1 LSVSAALGP
10 YRFSLTDEE
19 ARVAASRIG
28 LRFGLSQRFER
39 DYVAPLVLFALLVL
53 FVAILAFS
61 GLIGRRMAEAALLL
75 GAIAF
80 LATRF
85 LAHRRLR
92 RAERLGR
99 KAVADVVANGEVH
112 MRVDDDGLALSYPGV
127 GAAWESRAFQRMA
140 EAEEAAGMIYLWTPA
155 AEAAPIVIPVR
166 IFVEAEEAR
175 QFLAFVRA
183 RIAKP

>member
-1 LSVSAALGP
+1 LSEPAAFGP
-10 YRFSLTDEE
+10 YRFLLTEQE
-19 ARVAASRIG
+19 ARIAASRAG
-28 LRFGLSQRFER
+28 LRFGLKQRFER
-39 DYVAPLVLFALLVL
+39 DHVAPLALFALFVL

-80 LATRF
+80 LAMRF

-99 KAVADVVANGEVH
+99 EAVAGVVAGGEVQ
-112 MRVDDDGLALSYPGV
+112 MRVDDGGLAFSYLSV
-127 GAAWESRAFQRMA
+127 GAAADSRAFKGMA
-140 EAEEAAGMIYLWTPA
+140 EAEEAAGIIYLWPPA
-155 AEAAPIVIPVR
+155 ADGAPIVIPTR
-166 IFVEAEEAR
+166 IFAEAEEALR
-175 QFLAFVRA
+175 FLAFVQS